1 MRTPP
6 ARPRGL
12 GDIII
17 TSRGFDEY
25 RAMFDLADVPLAG
38 LEILDCPGGA
48 SGFPARAR
56 ALGAQVTSA
65 DPAYL
70 VPAGELIPRAR
81 RDTLHGNRYVRERP
95 ELYVFEW
102 FADPDDHAA
111 SRLASLEA
119 FADDFTGPDAHYV
132 PARLPELPFADGAFD
147 LVLSGHLLFTYP
159 DHMDEAAHL
168 AALRELVRVSRHQVR
183 VFPLVDTTVTP
194 SPYLDRLRRVL
205 ESEGAPTALRRV
217 PYHFQRGA
225 DTMLTIDVPDRRRD
239 AAGTGTMTTPSQHG
253 SQ

>member
-1 MRTPP
+1 MTTSP

-25 RAMFDLADVPLAG
+25 RAMFDLAELA
-38 LEILDCPGGA
+38 LAELAILDCPGGA
-48 SGFPARAR
+48 SGFPAGARAR
-56 ALGAQVTSA
+56 GARVTSA

-70 VPAGELIPRAR
+70 IPPDKLIARAR
-81 RDTLHGNRYVRERP
+81 RDTLTGNRYVRDHP

-102 FADPDDHAA
+102 FSDPDDHAL

-119 FADDFTGPDAHYV
+119 FAADFAGPDDRYV
-132 PARLPELPFADGAFD
+132 PAVLPDLPFPDDAFD

-159 DHMDEAAHL
+159 DHMDQAAHR
-168 AALRELVRVSRHQVR
+168 AALRELVRVSRGEVR

-194 SPYLDRLRRVL
+194 SPYLDDLRRAL
-205 ESEGAPTALRRV
+205 AAEGAQSELRRV

-225 DTMLTIDVPDRRRD
+225 DTMLVIDVPAS
-239 AAGTGTMTTPSQHG
+239 AAGGHAPAR
-253 SQ
+253 

>member
-1 MRTPP
+1 MTTPP
-6 ARPRGL
+6 ASPRGL

-25 RAMFDLADVPLAG
+25 RAMFDLLEVALAG

-48 SGFPARAR
+48 SGFAAAAR

-70 VPAGELIPRAR
+70 VPPGELIARAR
-81 RDTLHGNRYVRERP
+81 RDTLYGNRYVREHP
-95 ELYVFEW
+95 ELYVFCW
-102 FADPDDHAA
+102 FADADDHAVR
-111 SRLASLEA
+111 RLASLEA
-119 FADDFTGPDAHYV
+119 FAADFHGPDARYV
-132 PARLPELPFADGAFD
+132 PACLPELPFADGTFE

-159 DHMDEAAHL
+159 DHLDEAAHL

-183 VFPLVDTTVTP
+183 VFPLVDTTLTP

-205 ESEGAPTALRRV
+205 ESEGATTALRRV

-225 DTMLTIDVPDRRRD
+225 DTMLTIDVPDHQP
-239 AAGTGTMTTPSQHG
+239 APAGPAK
-253 SQ
+253 

>member
-1 MRTPP
+1 MTNTPP
-6 ARPRGL
+6 GPRGL

-25 RAMFDLADVPLAG
+25 RAMFDLADVGLA
-38 LEILDCPGGA
+38 ERAILDCPGGA
-48 SGFPARAR
+48 SGFPAGARAR
-56 ALGAQVTSA
+56 GARVTSV

-70 VPAGELIPRAR
+70 IPPAELIPRAR
-81 RDTLHGNRYVRERP
+81 RDTLHGNRYVREHP

-102 FADPDDHAA
+102 FADADDHAA

-119 FADDFTGPDAHYV
+119 FAADFSGPGDRYV

-159 DHMDEAAHL
+159 DHMDGAAHL

-183 VFPLVDTTVTP
+183 VFPLIDTTVAP
-194 SPYLDRLRRVL
+194 SPYLDDLRRTL
-205 ESEGAPTALRRV
+205 ESEGAVTALRRV
-217 PYHFQRGA
+217 PYHFQRGG
-225 DTMLTIDVPDRRRD
+225 DTMLVVDVPDRSP
-239 AAGTGTMTTPSQHG
+239 APAGDPR
-253 SQ
+253 